1 MEDRVV
7 EIKNTVNELIS
18 NIIIRIE
25 SICSSYN
32 DTDTLEPD
40 RLQYFFDDLQA
51 LAEGMNFLK
60 EYYKDINLFELQE
73 KLDLMEGALDADDR
87 MLFTDII
94 QFELKGL
101 LGSWQELLT

>member
-7 EIKNTVNELIS
+7 DIKNTVNELVS
-18 NIIIRIE
+18 NILIRIE
-25 SICSSYN
+25 TIYHVYK

-40 RLQYFFDDLQA
+40 RLQNFFDDLQA
-51 LAEGMNFLK
+51 LAEGMDFLK

-73 KLDLMEGALDADDR
+73 KLDLMEGALDANDR

-101 LGSWQELLT
+101 LGSWQELIT